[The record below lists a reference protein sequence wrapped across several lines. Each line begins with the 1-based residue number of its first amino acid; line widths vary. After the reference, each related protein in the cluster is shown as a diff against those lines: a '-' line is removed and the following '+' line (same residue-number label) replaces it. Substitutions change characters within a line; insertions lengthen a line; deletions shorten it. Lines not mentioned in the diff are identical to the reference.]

1 MGVGVD
7 VSDAVL
13 DCVPLPL
20 RVRVPVTVALRDAV
34 TLLVDVRV
42 SVLDGESVA
51 DADSDALC
59 VPVAVAVCVRVPVRV
74 AVAVMDADRVRVVPS
89 DFGWNDVGHW
99 AALADFGEA
108 DAEGNVRAGA
118 DTPDRPVLFVDAH
131 GNIVQ
136 RESDRLVALVGVRD
150 LVVVDTPD
158 ALLVCHRDQAQE
170 VRKVVA
176 RLEALKLEA
185 LL

>member
-1 MGVGVD
+1 M
-7 VSDAVL
+7 
-13 DCVPLPL
+13 
-20 RVRVPVTVALRDAV
+20 RWVTITLA
-34 TLLVDVRV
+34 TLLVLVQVDLWLGRGSLPQVWKQQRELQAQQQTNERARERNARV
-42 SVLDGESVA
+42 TAEVFARLESVSL
-51 DADSDALC
+51 DYG
-59 VPVAVAVCVRVPVRV
+59 
-74 AVAVMDADRVRVVPS
+74 VMEHADRVRVVPS

-108 DAEGNVRAGA
+108 DAEGNVRAGVDA
-118 DTPDRPVLFVDAH
+118 PDRPVLFVDAH

-136 RESDRLVALVGVRD
+136 REAARLVALVGVRD

-158 ALLVCHRDQAQE
+158 ALLVCHRDHAQE

-176 RLEALKLEA
+176 RLEALGREE

>member
-1 MGVGVD
+1 M
-7 VSDAVL
+7 
-13 DCVPLPL
+13 
-20 RVRVPVTVALRDAV
+20 
-34 TLLVDVRV
+34 
-42 SVLDGESVA
+42 
-51 DADSDALC
+51 
-59 VPVAVAVCVRVPVRV
+59 
-74 AVAVMDADRVRVVPS
+74 
-89 DFGWNDVGHW
+89 
-99 AALADFGEA
+99 
-108 DAEGNVRAGA
+108 
-118 DTPDRPVLFVDAH
+118 LFVDAH

-136 RESDRLVALVGVRD
+136 READRLVALVGVRD